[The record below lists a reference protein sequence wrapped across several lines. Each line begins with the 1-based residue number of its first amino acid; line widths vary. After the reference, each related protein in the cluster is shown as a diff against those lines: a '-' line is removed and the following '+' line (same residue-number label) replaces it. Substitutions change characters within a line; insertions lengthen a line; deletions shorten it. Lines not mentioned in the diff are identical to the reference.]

1 MELYNCYSKFEKQS
15 KEIELEGLEAQELR
29 NLSSNILKKFYD
41 DRLEDEIIVTSALNQ
56 IVQELFKRLETAEE
70 FKEKYFDIIR
80 KK

>member
-1 MELYNCYSKFEKQS
+1 MELYNCYSKFEKQL
-15 KEIELEGLEAQELR
+15 KEIELEGLEAHELR
-29 NLSSNILKKFYD
+29 NLSSNILKSFYD